1 MVRVAE
7 AVPSLIPSRGRRI
20 GKRYLLERQLA
31 RGGMGAIWRATDLE
45 LDRSVAIKFMA
56 HELAASASARRRFD
70 VEARAAAQLRSP
82 HVVQIHDHGLDR
94 GVPFIVMEFLDGE
107 DLGTR
112 LNREGRLSVVDTA
125 TILVQLARGLRHA
138 HEAGIV
144 HRDLKPSNV
153 FLAQCDDE
161 EIVKIVDFGIAKK
174 IGVGLATDVT
184 RTGVLVGSPHYMSPE
199 QARSGKTIDHRSD
212 LWSVAVIVFRSLTG
226 SVPFPGD
233 DVGDLIIRMWTEQ
246 PLTASQLNPQLSPA
260 IDEFFERALARDR
273 EARFSSVDELAAHF
287 LRAVGL
293 EDISRS
299 LSLFRPSRRA
309 PEPEPGVSTLSIDT
323 APSGEFE
330 AATPPTRQEE
340 APPASEA
347 RIEMLSM
354 CEEDREQL
362 ARRPRRRRML
372 IAGAAFMVA
381 LAAGSL
387 WLRSPSGASAELAH
401 APIPN
406 VVPPDPPKATA
417 APSTA
422 PKPAAPLVKRKPAPR
437 PPPPAGNHVI
447 LGF

>member
-1 MVRVAE
+1 MAE

-56 HELAASASARRRFD
+56 HDLVSSASARRRFD

-94 GVPFIVMEFLDGE
+94 SVPFIVMEFLEGE

-112 LNREGRLSVVDTA
+112 LNREGRLSVLETA
-125 TILVQLARGLRHA
+125 SILVQLARGLRHA

-153 FLAQCDDE
+153 FLAQCGDE

-174 IGVGLATDVT
+174 IGVGLATDAT

-233 DVGDLIIRMWTEQ
+233 DVGDLIIRMWTEE
-246 PLTASQLNPQLSPA
+246 PLTASHLNPQLSPA

-273 EARFSSVDELAAHF
+273 EARFSSIDELAAHF

-309 PEPEPGVSTLSIDT
+309 PASDPGVSTLSIDT

-340 APPASEA
+340 APGEP

-354 CEEDREQL
+354 CEEDRVAQ
-362 ARRPRRRRML
+362 RPRWGRML
-372 IAGAAFMVA
+372 IAGAAFTVA
-381 LAAGSL
+381 ATAGVL
-387 WLRSPSGASAELAH
+387 LLRPSSGTSAELAR
-401 APIPN
+401 APIPT
-406 VVPPDPPKATA
+406 VVPPAPPKASAT
-417 APSTA
+417 PSITPP
-422 PKPAAPLVKRKPAPR
+422 PKPPVVRRPPPPR
-437 PPPPAGNHVI
+437 PPPSAGKHDI